1 MQTSQTVLLRKSTH
15 PTGML
20 RANPIDQIL
29 FFVRRFI
36 QNVDWVY
43 DLLALTDKLIHQ
55 QDNFSK
61 FERLIVEDYLHMSLR
76 QTRQGTVMMDRFGS
90 PLDITDLMQL
100 RDEMIEL
107 ADKHA
112 LYLFHNPRKH
122 PLSKAF
128 KQVLAK
134 DDYDLLNEEE
144 HAILREGYLSVKNGQ
159 IYTLRGRLLGSP
171 SWTQRWM
178 WKLIS

>member
-1 MQTSQTVLLRKSTH
+1 MQTSQTVYLRKSTH

-20 RANPIDQIL
+20 RSSPIDQIL

-43 DLLALTDKLIHQ
+43 DLLSLTDKLIHQ
-55 QDNFSK
+55 NADFSK
-61 FERLIVEDYLHMSLR
+61 FERLIIEDYLHMSLR
-76 QTRQGTVMMDRFGS
+76 QTRQGPVLFDRFGT
-90 PLDITDLMQL
+90 PLDITDLMVL
-100 RDEMIEL
+100 RDEVIEL

-122 PLSKAF
+122 PLSRAF

-134 DDYDLLNEEE
+134 DDYDQLNEEA
-144 HAILREGYLSVKNGQ
+144 HALLREAYLTVKNGQ
-159 IYTLRGRLLGSP
+159 IYTLRGRLLGTP